1 MAVNKKERK
10 GSWIK
15 QGTKVP
21 ILTAAEAAALIRDGD
36 TVCFGGTG
44 GGIAEPTELIEALA
58 RRYRETESPKNL
70 VFYHTTGLGDR
81 RERGMSPLAQAGLV
95 KRVIGA
101 HWDQSPRLAQMAARE
116 EIEAYNFPMGIMSQ
130 LYRTAAAGQPGLF
143 SKTGLGTFIDPR
155 QQGGRLNERTTEE
168 LVELKEVEGEEY
180 LFYRTVFPDVALIRG
195 TTADTE
201 GYLSM
206 EDEVAYIDNLAQAM
220 AVHNNGG
227 LVIAQVQRVVKN
239 RSLHPKRI
247 QVPGY
252 LIDALVVAPDQP
264 QLYDAPVNRFMSG
277 DYVLEEGGGNE
288 APLNERKVIAR
299 RALMEAKPGDV
310 GNIGVGIADGIG
322 VIAREEGVEQEFTLT
337 VETGPIGGVSAQGI
351 FFGASV
357 NLHALLDMPA
367 MFDFYDGGGLDVC
380 FLSFAEVDAQGNV
393 NVHKFGG
400 KIIGIGGFVN
410 ISQNTKKV
418 VFCGTLK
425 AKGLRVN
432 IEDHSVK
439 IEQEGGI
446 SKFVERVPEITFN
459 GRDAF
464 RRGQEVLFLTERAV
478 FCQGERGLILTEI
491 APGVDLQKDVLDQ
504 MDFCP
509 EISPD
514 LKRMDPRLFQAGQ
527 MGIKEEFCN
536 RR

>member
-1 MAVNKKERK
+1 MDKKKERR
-10 GSWIK
+10 GSRIK

-21 ILTAAEAAALIRDGD
+21 VLTAEEAVALIRDGD
-36 TVCFGGTG
+36 VVCFGGTG

-58 RRYRETESPKNL
+58 KRYQDAKEPKDL
-70 VFYHTTGLGDR
+70 IFYHTTGLGDR
-81 RERGMSPLAQAGLV
+81 KEKGMSPLAQPGLV
-95 KRVIGA
+95 KRAIGA
-101 HWDQSPRLAQMAARE
+101 HWDQSPRLAQMAARN

-130 LYRTAAAGQPGLF
+130 LYRAAAAGQPGLF

-155 QQGGRLNERTTEE
+155 QQGGRLNEITKEE
-168 LVELKEVEGEEY
+168 LVELKEVGGEEY
-180 LFYRTVFPDVALIRG
+180 LFYPSVFPDVALIRG

-239 RSLHPKRI
+239 RSLHPKSI
-247 QVPGY
+247 HVPGY
-252 LIDALVVAPDQP
+252 LIDALVVVPDQP
-264 QLYDAPVNRFMSG
+264 QLYGAPVNRFMSG
-277 DYVLEEGGGNE
+277 DYVLEEGDGQE
-288 APLNERKVIAR
+288 MALTERKVIAR

-357 NLHALLDMPA
+357 NLHALMDMPA

-380 FLSFAEVDAQGNV
+380 FLSFAEVDEKGNV

-425 AKGLRVN
+425 AKGLRVK
-432 IEDHSVK
+432 IEDESVK

-446 SKFVERVPEITFN
+446 RKFVRQVPEITFN
-459 GRDAF
+459 GREAYL
-464 RRGQEVLFLTERAV
+464 RGQEVLYLTERAV
-478 FCQGERGLILTEI
+478 FRQGEKGLILTEI
-491 APGVDLQKDVLDQ
+491 APGVDLQRDILDQ
-504 MDFCP
+504 MDFAP
-509 EISPD
+509 EIAAD
-514 LKRMDPRLFQAGQ
+514 LKVMDPRLFCQGQ
-527 MGIKEEFCN
+527 MGIREEFC
-536 RR
+536 RK

>member
-1 MAVNKKERK
+1 MTEKKKERQK
-10 GSWIK
+10 SRIRT
-15 QGTKVP
+15 GTRVP
-21 ILTAAEAAALIRDGD
+21 ILTADQAVALIRDEEV
-36 TVCFGGTG
+36 VCFGGTG

-58 RRYRETESPKNL
+58 RRYRETGSPRNL
-70 VFYHTTGLGDR
+70 VFYQTTGLGDR
-81 RERGMSPLAQAGLV
+81 KDRGMSPLAQPGLV
-95 KRVIGA
+95 RRAIGA
-101 HWDQSPRLAQMAARE
+101 HWDQSPRLAEMAARN

-130 LYRTAAAGQPGLF
+130 LYRAAAAGQPGIL

-155 QQGGRLNERTTEE
+155 QQGGRLNQVTTEE
-168 LVELKEVEGEEY
+168 LVELREIQGEEY
-180 LFYRTVFPDVALIRG
+180 LFYPSVFPDVALIRG

-247 QVPGY
+247 HVPGY
-252 LIDALVVAPDQP
+252 LIDALVVVPDQP

-277 DYVLEEGGGNE
+277 DYVVDEGQVTE
-288 APLNERKVIAR
+288 MPLTERKVIAR
-299 RALMEAKPGDV
+299 RALLEAKPGDI

-337 VETGPIGGVSAQGI
+337 VETGPVGGVSAQGI

-380 FLSFAEVDAQGNV
+380 FLSFAEVDAAGNI
-393 NVHKFGG
+393 NVHKFNG
-400 KIIGIGGFVN
+400 KIVGIGGFVN
-410 ISQNTKKV
+410 ISQNTRKV

-425 AKGLRVN
+425 AKGLRVK
-432 IEDHSVK
+432 IADQKVH
-439 IEQEGGI
+439 IEQEGAI
-446 SKFVERVPEITFN
+446 RKFVREVPEITFN
-459 GRDAF
+459 GREAY
-464 RRGQEVLFLTERAV
+464 RRGQEVLILTERAV
-478 FCQGERGLILTEI
+478 FRQGEHGLILTEI
-491 APGVDLQKDVLDQ
+491 APGIDLQRDVLDQ

-509 EISPD
+509 EIAPD
-514 LKRMDPRLFQAGQ
+514 LKEMDPRLFCQGP
-527 MGIKEEFCN
+527 MGIREEFC